1 MNFSIRPVDFQ
12 QTEVALRYVLPN
24 GEHKIVCQRV
34 TADLLT
40 QRDVNAQANM
50 IEYVKDALKDKAEKE
65 IKDYVRQHAQEGR
78 GLMPFAYTAYA
89 ADWDCGATGG
99 ANNAYGTYTY
109 ATDAASTTYNSFVRY
124 VQGDYEANV
133 VVGGSGGNCIQ
144 TQQINRTKIVYKD
157 GNRKL
162 VIEKD
167 VNFEIEITPEDIQK
181 ARIAYWKDARINII
195 SKRAETRA
203 EELLRSFISE
213 VDFRNYQEKGFF
225 TVKSGNRIFKIHKDI
240 HKHIDMYEKE
250 GELFVPRNR
259 LCTHTPTRELPK
271 ADEAFQKLM
280 LIRSNK
286 VIEHS
291 NLHCASDLKPVRE
304 LEELLV

>member
-40 QRDVNAQANM
+40 QRDVNAQSNLIA
-50 IEYVKDALKDKAEKE
+50 YVKDALKDKAEKDV
-65 IKDYVRQHAQEGR
+65 KDYVRQHAQEGR
-78 GLMPFAYTAYA
+78 GLMPTLYDDNGTA
-89 ADWDCGATGG
+89 GAMTGWYDV
-99 ANNAYGTYTY
+99 ATNAGTSTVPY
-109 ATDAASTTYNSFVRY
+109 ATYRYAYEYGYRGSTVISPTPT
-124 VQGDYEANV
+124 QGENYDTSRV
-133 VVGGSGGNCIQ
+133 
-144 TQQINRTKIVYKD
+144 TRTKIVYND
-157 GNRKL
+157 GKRKL
-162 VIEKD
+162 IIEKD
-167 VNFEIEITPEDIQK
+167 VNFEIEITPEDIQQ
-181 ARIAYWKDARINII
+181 ARINYWKGARINII
-195 SKRAETRA
+195 SKRAETKA
-203 EELLRSFISE
+203 EELLKMFISDI
-213 VDFRNYQEKGFF
+213 DFRNYQEKGFF
-225 TVKSGNRIFKIHKDI
+225 TVKSGNRIFKIHKDT

-259 LCTHTPTRELPK
+259 LCTHTENRELPR

-291 NLHCASDLKPVRE
+291 NLHGASDLKPVRE